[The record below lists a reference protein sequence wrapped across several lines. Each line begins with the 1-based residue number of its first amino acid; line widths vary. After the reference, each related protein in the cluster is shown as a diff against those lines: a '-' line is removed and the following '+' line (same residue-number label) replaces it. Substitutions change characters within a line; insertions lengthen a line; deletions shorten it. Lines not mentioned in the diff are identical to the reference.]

1 MEPGWRRIIGSPRVH
16 SQGAPTTGRVS
27 LRSRVAGHARGR
39 HHLYE
44 PVWKETS
51 RRSEHW
57 PQRRKGLPPPLEP
70 TGAHRNPATETQAEM
85 RMPTCSPGT
94 TPNPAP
100 ASPLSPRRPLHR
112 DPAPEPAKN
121 ASDHGRAGRGPGPKW
136 PPRPRALRDP
146 GRSAGFPTAWSLAGE
161 QRARARGHS
170 HSGLSRGSE
179 RQREGPSRL
188 HRVARARGKGPA
200 ELHFP
205 GGPGTRSVRRRWNEG
220 RSWRKQ
226 KNNSNTF
233 MENR

>member
-1 MEPGWRRIIGSPRVH
+1 ME
-16 SQGAPTTGRVS
+16 ANN
-27 LRSRVAGHARGR
+27 RVAPRTLPGCPYDWPCVPKVARGR
-39 HHLYE
+39 ARAWE
-44 PVWKETS
+44 TPPVRAGLEGNVQALWALAAAE
-51 RRSEHW
+51 
-57 PQRRKGLPPPLEP
+57 KGLPPPLEP

-85 RMPTCSPGT
+85 RTPTCSPGT
-94 TPNPAP
+94 TPNPDP

-170 HSGLSRGSE
+170 HSGLSRGGE

-188 HRVARARGKGPA
+188 QRVARARGKGPA

-205 GGPGTRSVRRRWNEG
+205 GGPGTRSVGLRWNAS